1 MSRTELK
8 TGLSEK
14 DKLWGVPMVLKPA
27 GPEIVASLQNDGNGN
42 GDGSKHSLGQGEGQ
56 ERRSIGD
63 RVKGLIGSVLGLLL
77 MQQTLT
83 SRCSRCSRPIE
94 IPVSSFLRDEVYL
107 AKEDWLWSCELCW
120 DESQGRRHF
129 SSQDFG

>member
-1 MSRTELK
+1 
-8 TGLSEK
+8 
-14 DKLWGVPMVLKPA
+14 MVLKPA

-42 GDGSKHSLGQGEGQ
+42 GDGSKHRLGQDEGQ
-56 ERRSIGD
+56 ERKSIGD
-63 RVKGLIGSVLGLLL
+63 RIKSLIGSVLGLLF

-120 DESQGRRHF
+120 DESQERRHF

>member
-1 MSRTELK
+1 MLRTELK
-8 TGLSEK
+8 TRLSEK

-27 GPEIVASLQNDGNGN
+27 GSKTVASLQNGEDRN
-42 GDGSKHSLGQGEGQ
+42 DAGSKHSLGQDESQ
-56 ERRSIGD
+56 ELNSIRS

-77 MQQTLT
+77 MQQTLS
-83 SRCSRCSRPIE
+83 SRCSRCSSPIE

-107 AKEDWLWSCELCW
+107 AKEDWLWACERCW
-120 DESQGRRHF
+120 DETQGF

>member
-8 TGLSEK
+8 PRLSEK
-14 DKLWGVPMVLKPA
+14 DKLWGFPMVLKPA

-42 GDGSKHSLGQGEGQ
+42 GDGSEHSLGQDEGQ
-56 ERRSIGD
+56 ERKSIGD
-63 RVKGLIGSVLGLLL
+63 RIKDLIGSVLGLLF

-83 SRCSRCSRPIE
+83 SRCSGCSRPIE

-107 AKEDWLWSCELCW
+107 AKEDWLWACELCW
-120 DESQGRRHF
+120 DESQERHRF
-129 SSQDFG
+129 NSQDFG